1 MTMMNEDEV
10 PNITYS
16 DASIHVIPQNRFLP
30 DVVHCTMNMDSFNQV
45 NHISDHGRCVMTET
59 TDYGT
64 KQYPDIASVFS
75 EVNKKMSYRESQ
87 KNINDLC
94 EQLDSVEMIDDCS
107 VKRFNELESF
117 EGNHGGHMA
126 ANIDASRIYL
136 RDKDGDT
143 LLHIAIILRDDKLAM
158 IFIGKAPS
166 NTWLSFTNVLF
177 QTPLHL
183 SVLTDQPEVTRRLI
197 VAGAEV
203 DKRDKDGN
211 TALHIACRQGQH
223 KNVQNLLEPVRYH
236 EIKHNSYDIP
246 YQTIPQDLSI
256 KNYEGLTCLHLAAS
270 NGHLDIVSML
280 LDKDIDVNL
289 KEGKTGRTILHN
301 ACLTG
306 DLNIVKLLL
315 RHRSCNIN
323 ARTFDGSTPFDLAR
337 IRGHEDICL
346 ILAAA
351 GAGYGEDLTDSD

>member
-10 PNITYS
+10 PNSTNS
-16 DASIHVIPQNRFLP
+16 DANTHFVQQNRFLP
-30 DVVHCTMNMDSFNQV
+30 DVVHSTMNTMDSFNQI
-45 NHISDHGRCVMTET
+45 NYFSDHGRCVMTET
-59 TDYGT
+59 TGYGAEQHLVT
-64 KQYPDIASVFS
+64 ASVFS
-75 EVNKKMSYRESQ
+75 GVNKKMSYRESQ
-87 KNINDLC
+87 GDINNLC
-94 EQLDSVEMIDDCS
+94 EQLDSVEMLDRSNEI
-107 VKRFNELESF
+107 FNDLQLF

-143 LLHIAIILRDDKLAM
+143 LLHTAIILREVTLAM
-158 IFIGKAPS
+158 MFIGKAPS

-211 TALHIACRQGQH
+211 TALHIACRQGQY

-236 EIKHNSYDIP
+236 EIKQNPYDIP
-246 YQTIPQDLSI
+246 YQTIPQDVSI
-256 KNYEGLTCLHLAAS
+256 KNYEGFTCLHLAAS

-306 DLNIVKLLL
+306 DLNLVKLLL

-323 ARTFDGSTPFDLAR
+323 ARAFDESTPFDLAR

-346 ILAAA
+346 VLAAA

>member
-1 MTMMNEDEV
+1 MTKMNEDEV
-10 PNITYS
+10 PNSTCS
-16 DASIHVIPQNRFLP
+16 DANTHFVQQNRFLS
-30 DVVHCTMNMDSFNQV
+30 DVDHSTMNVDSFNQI
-45 NHISDHGRCVMTET
+45 NYFSDHGRCVMTET
-59 TDYGT
+59 TGYGT
-64 KQYPDIASVFS
+64 EQYPDTASMFS
-75 EVNKKMSYRESQ
+75 RVDKMMSYRESQ
-87 KNINDLC
+87 RDINNLC

-107 VKRFNELESF
+107 KERFNEPQSF
-117 EGNHGGHMA
+117 KGNHGNHVA

-143 LLHIAIILRDDKLAM
+143 LLHTAIILRDETLAM
-158 IFIGKAPS
+158 MFIGKAPS

-183 SVLTDQPEVTRRLI
+183 SVLTDQPKVTRRLI

-211 TALHIACRQGQH
+211 TALHIACRQGQY

-236 EIKHNSYDIP
+236 ETKQNSYDIP
-246 YQTIPQDLSI
+246 YQTIPQDVSI

-270 NGHLDIVSML
+270 HGHLDIVSML

-301 ACLTG
+301 ACLTC
-306 DLNIVKLLL
+306 DLNQVKLLL

-323 ARTFDGSTPFDLAR
+323 ARTF
-337 IRGHEDICL
+337 CNV
-346 ILAAA
+346 
-351 GAGYGEDLTDSD
+351 

>member
-1 MTMMNEDEV
+1 MMNEDEV
-10 PNITYS
+10 PNSTNS
-16 DASIHVIPQNRFLP
+16 DANIHVFPQNRLLP
-30 DVVHCTMNMDSFNQV
+30 DVVHSTMNTMDGLNQV
-45 NHISDHGRCVMTET
+45 NYFSDHVRCVMTEAT
-59 TDYGT
+59 AYSTE
-64 KQYPDIASVFS
+64 QYPGTASVFS
-75 EVNKKMSYRESQ
+75 GVNKMVNDMGSQ
-87 KNINDLC
+87 RNINNLC
-94 EQLDSVEMIDDCS
+94 EQLDSIEMIDDCPLE
-107 VKRFNELESF
+107 RFNEPQSF
-117 EGNHGGHMA
+117 GGNHGKHIA
-126 ANIDASRIYL
+126 AHIDASRIYL
-136 RDKDGDT
+136 RDQDGDT
-143 LLHIAIILRDDKLAM
+143 LLHTAIIIHEVALAM
-158 IFIGKAPS
+158 MFISKAPS

-183 SVLTDQPEVTRRLI
+183 SVLTNQPEVTRRLI

-211 TALHIACRQGQH
+211 TALHIACRQGQY

-236 EIKHNSYDIP
+236 ETKQNSYEIP
-246 YQTIPQDLSI
+246 YQTIPQDISI
-256 KNYEGLTCLHLAAS
+256 KNYEGITCLHLAAS
-270 NGHLDIVSML
+270 HGHLDIVSML

-306 DLNIVKLLL
+306 DLNLVKLLL

-323 ARTFDGSTPFDLAR
+323 ARAFDGSTPFDLAR

-346 ILAAA
+346 VLAAA

>member
-1 MTMMNEDEV
+1 MSVRSLTIDIVKMTRMNEDE
-10 PNITYS
+10 
-16 DASIHVIPQNRFLP
+16 
-30 DVVHCTMNMDSFNQV
+30 
-45 NHISDHGRCVMTET
+45 
-59 TDYGT
+59 
-64 KQYPDIASVFS
+64 
-75 EVNKKMSYRESQ
+75 
-87 KNINDLC
+87 
-94 EQLDSVEMIDDCS
+94 
-107 VKRFNELESF
+107 
-117 EGNHGGHMA
+117 GNHGTNEA
-126 ANIDASRIYL
+126 TDIDASRIYL
-136 RDKDGDT
+136 RDEDGDN
-143 LLHIAIILRDDKLAM
+143 LLHIAIILREVTLAM
-158 IFIGKAPS
+158 MFIGKAPS
-166 NTWLSFTNVLF
+166 NAWLSFANFLF

-270 NGHLDIVSML
+270 HGHLDSVSML

-306 DLNIVKLLL
+306 DLNIVKFLL

>member
-1 MTMMNEDEV
+1 MMNEDEV
-10 PNITYS
+10 PNSRYS
-16 DASIHVIPQNRFLP
+16 YPNTHFVQQNRFLP
-30 DVVHCTMNMDSFNQV
+30 DVVHCTMKMDSLNQV
-45 NHISDHGRCVMTET
+45 NYNTDHGRCVMTET
-59 TDYGT
+59 TAYGT
-64 KQYPDIASVFS
+64 EQYPDTAPVFS
-75 EVNKKMSYRESQ
+75 RVNKKMSYRESQ
-87 KNINDLC
+87 RDINDLC
-94 EQLDSVEMIDDCS
+94 EQLDSVEMIGDGS
-107 VKRFNELESF
+107 MKRLNELESF
-117 EGNHGGHMA
+117 EGNHGGHVA

-143 LLHIAIILRDDKLAM
+143 LLHIAIILREVTLAM
-158 IFIGKAPS
+158 VFIGKAPS

-183 SVLTDQPEVTRRLI
+183 SVLTNQPEVTRRLI

-211 TALHIACRQGQH
+211 TSLHIACRQGQH

-236 EIKHNSYDIP
+236 EIKQNSYDIP

-256 KNYEGLTCLHLAAS
+256 KNYEGITCLHLAAS
-270 NGHLDIVSML
+270 HGHLDIVSML

-306 DLNIVKLLL
+306 DLNLVKLLL
-315 RHRSCNIN
+315 RHRSCNLN
-323 ARTFDGSTPFDLAR
+323 ARAFDGSTPFDIAR
-337 IRGHEDICL
+337 IRDHEDTCL

>member
-1 MTMMNEDEV
+1 MTKKNEDKV
-10 PNITYS
+10 PYQ
-16 DASIHVIPQNRFLP
+16 QNRFLLNV
-30 DVVHCTMNMDSFNQV
+30 DHSTMNVDSFNQI
-45 NHISDHGRCVMTET
+45 NYFTDNGRCVMTDTSSYNTEQ
-59 TDYGT
+59 YSGT
-64 KQYPDIASVFS
+64 ASMFS
-75 EVNKKMSYRESQ
+75 RVDQNTSYKESQ
-87 KNINDLC
+87 RDINFLC
-94 EQLDSVEMIDDCS
+94 EKLDSVEMIDDCS
-107 VKRFNELESF
+107 IERFNERFNEPQSF
-117 EGNHGGHMA
+117 EGNHGTNLA
-126 ANIDASRIYL
+126 IEIDASKIYL
-136 RDKDGDT
+136 KDQDGDT
-143 LLHIAIILRDDKLAM
+143 LLHTAIILRDETLAM
-158 IFIGKAPS
+158 MFIGKAPS
-166 NTWLSFTNVLF
+166 NTWLSFTNALF

-183 SVLTDQPEVTRRLI
+183 SVLTDQPKVTRRLI

-211 TALHIACRQGQH
+211 TALHIACRQGQY

-236 EIKHNSYDIP
+236 ETKQNSYEIP
-246 YQTIPQDLSI
+246 YQAIPQTLSI

-270 NGHLDIVSML
+270 HGHLDIFSLL

-306 DLNIVKLLL
+306 DLNLVKLLL

-323 ARTFDGSTPFDLAR
+323 ARAFDESTPFDLAR

-346 ILAAA
+346 VLAAA